1 MVGNWSSPRWRN
13 SSRKCEKVCVFIE
26 LAGWF
31 KNALKNWNN
40 FLCFQFQLK
49 PNRTKVNVSP
59 NHCGLFSK
67 FIIRNRDTF
76 TIYSIVVRPSVASY
90 MITVLRKKSLTPT
103 WLRNG
108 RNRATRTCAVCVAF
122 KPVTPISAQIAFAVC
137 RNRSWKKDESLNAYI
152 VVAEV
157 ALVRHDDALVRHGKE
172 KIDIARADI
181 RLILNLQD
189 FTFHLNENSL
199 NFIIIKM
206 MKPLKLIRV
215 SILKPT
221 NEKQMPL
228 FCN

>member
-1 MVGNWSSPRWRN
+1 M
-13 SSRKCEKVCVFIE
+13 
-26 LAGWF
+26 
-31 KNALKNWNN
+31 
-40 FLCFQFQLK
+40 
-49 PNRTKVNVSP
+49 
-59 NHCGLFSK
+59 
-67 FIIRNRDTF
+67 
-76 TIYSIVVRPSVASY
+76 
-90 MITVLRKKSLTPT
+90 
-103 WLRNG
+103 
-108 RNRATRTCAVCVAF
+108 
-122 KPVTPISAQIAFAVC
+122 
-137 RNRSWKKDESLNAYI
+137 NAYI

-206 MKPLKLIRV
+206 MKQLKLIRV